1 MHDWLLLS
9 VCVTSIL
16 RMKTLDNA
24 TSSRDTTWN
33 AIPCIMWTIIET
45 NLGIICACLPTF
57 RQLLPAAFPRVSGR
71 LNSIESQ
78 TRNTSARC
86 QHRKREAFGLDTID
100 SYPSRWIAELR
111 SMELR
116 NLGGLIKPRR
126 DNDEQV
132 LHETEVTSAARGKT
146 TPVVVPYYRCDAE
159 LGSKER
165 FNPSQPTVGMAKSH

>member
-1 MHDWLLLS
+1 M
-9 VCVTSIL
+9 
-16 RMKTLDNA
+16 
-24 TSSRDTTWN
+24 
-33 AIPCIMWTIIET
+33 
-45 NLGIICACLPTF
+45 
-57 RQLLPAAFPRVSGR
+57 
-71 LNSIESQ
+71 
-78 TRNTSARC
+78 
-86 QHRKREAFGLDTID
+86 DTID